1 MSKSRQ
7 GRHARAHEKSAEVAS
22 FGRTSLRSCVASR
35 QRLPAQ
41 ALMRLSLDAEG
52 KLVPCSKG
60 GRGAWISPDREQV
73 LRLEAAPGMASR
85 SLRRTPASAEA
96 LLEGLQAEADRAVVR
111 DLERCRRSGLCRTGK
126 KGAEALGPS
135 LLLFAAN
142 LGRWSRERARALHPD
157 CPLHALPWD
166 AATLGLQLG
175 QGPRAFVAI
184 LPGRPTRRLAE
195 SLQRRE
201 ALGYSPRPMPDPPA
215 RGSQTRGQK
224 RGRGGRSGRN
234 GTNGSGP
241 PQEGAGKGESD
252 QNA

>member
-1 MSKSRQ
+1 MSKPRQ
-7 GRHARAHEKSAEVAS
+7 GRHARAHEKAEDVAS
-22 FGRTSLRSCVASR
+22 FGRTPVRSCVASR
-35 QRLPAQ
+35 KRLPAR
-41 ALMRLSLDAEG
+41 ALLRLALDPQG
-52 KLVPCSKG
+52 KLVPSAKG
-60 GRGAWISPDREQV
+60 GRGAWITPDREPV

-85 SLRRTPASAEA
+85 SLRRNPVSAEG
-96 LLEGLQAEADRAVVR
+96 LLEALQAEADRAVER
-111 DLERCRRSGLCRTGK
+111 DLQHCRRSGLCRTGK

-157 CPLHALPWD
+157 CPLHALAWD
-166 AATLGLQLG
+166 AATLGRQLG

-184 LPGRPTRRLAE
+184 LPGRPTQRLAE

-224 RGRGGRSGRN
+224 RGRSGRN
-234 GTNGSGP
+234 GTNGSGSP
-241 PQEGAGKGESD
+241 REGAGTG
-252 QNA
+252 